1 MMGFGQREKVEAEFE
16 LTDEPIL
23 ILVDDL
29 AGRVDWTPAL
39 RYLSDYLG
47 QELITNDAA
56 KRIIPSQTL
65 SNLRRHHTDFE
76 QLPARRI
83 GELAEARQ
91 VIFIEAQEF
100 RAEEEFYEP
109 TNAAFFAVTVKIID
123 VTADDRRSTRLWPT
137 SPQGRFVSSQ
147 LDGSAVS
154 RAKTKDGI
162 SRALA
167 QDLAFT
173 IGRFFYSYRPGDFEP

>member
-1 MMGFGQREKVEAEFE
+1 MGFGQREKIESEFE

-47 QELITNDAA
+47 QELITNNAA
-56 KRIIPSQTL
+56 QRIIPAQTL
-65 SNLRRHHTDFE
+65 HNIRRHHTDFE

-83 GELAEARQ
+83 GELAKARQ

-109 TNAAFFAVTVKIID
+109 TNAAYFAVTVKVID
-123 VTADDRRSTRLWPT
+123 VTADDRRGTRLWPT
-137 SPQGRFVSSQ
+137 SPQGRYVSSK

-162 SRALA
+162 ARALA

-173 IGRFFYSYRPGDFEP
+173 IGRFFYSYRPGDFEQ